1 MRKNFKDVLKVFF
14 GASSSPVR
22 VNDVERRDRGRATEG
37 GKMVL
42 GGVGVERARER
53 EKGGLRTERSLARR
67 RNEFVLFERKKKIR
81 AKKIFARG
89 FTMYTQ

>member
-1 MRKNFKDVLKVFF
+1 MN
-14 GASSSPVR
+14 A
-22 VNDVERRDRGRATEG
+22 
-37 GKMVL
+37 
-42 GGVGVERARER
+42 RAREKKAVY
-53 EKGGLRTERSLARR
+53 EPGSLARR